1 LQGRRTEPAQ
11 PIPIEVAGEAPEV
24 VAAPAEPALL
34 EPAVAEAP
42 PDSAEALE
50 KTFEAIAQEL
60 VVEAVEDEEED
71 KDETDIASAH
81 RKKKKGKKPVRLVEY
96 DPLSGQMVVTRRH
109 KRGDD
114 PWEGSGP

>member
-1 LQGRRTEPAQ
+1 M
-11 PIPIEVAGEAPEV
+11 
-24 VAAPAEPALL
+24 
-34 EPAVAEAP
+34 
-42 PDSAEALE
+42 E

-60 VVEAVEDEEED
+60 VVEAVEEEEEE
-71 KDETDIASAH
+71 KDETDLAAAH

-114 PWEGSGP
+114 PWEGGTP